1 MDRNITK
8 PYVCIDIDGTILDL
22 CKGMEKY
29 LKEKGVTFFP
39 ENMSEYDFG
48 GDIGCPKEVCF
59 QAFQDPKFWK
69 TETEFPI
76 SDLKSVGNM
85 LKDEGYNPYVYTLLN
100 YGEDVRRVREKYLK
114 SSGIEEYCIFN
125 GEKPVFVN
133 ASALFE
139 DYLENIRRWIDAGF
153 EGKVYLVNQPYNQEY
168 NHKDFPYFDR
178 VERVDSVEKGVEL
191 FLEEMRTIE
200 NEKELP

>member
-85 LKDEGYNPYVYTLLN
+85 LKGTTLMST
-100 YGEDVRRVREKYLK
+100 R
-114 SSGIEEYCIFN
+114 F
-125 GEKPVFVN
+125 
-133 ASALFE
+133 
-139 DYLENIRRWIDAGF
+139 
-153 EGKVYLVNQPYNQEY
+153 
-168 NHKDFPYFDR
+168 
-178 VERVDSVEKGVEL
+178 
-191 FLEEMRTIE
+191 
-200 NEKELP
+200 

>member
-1 MDRNITK
+1 M
-8 PYVCIDIDGTILDL
+8 
-22 CKGMEKY
+22 
-29 LKEKGVTFFP
+29 
-39 ENMSEYDFG
+39 
-48 GDIGCPKEVCF
+48 
-59 QAFQDPKFWK
+59 
-69 TETEFPI
+69 
-76 SDLKSVGNM
+76 
-85 LKDEGYNPYVYTLLN
+85 
-100 YGEDVRRVREKYLK
+100 
-114 SSGIEEYCIFN
+114 
-125 GEKPVFVN
+125 FVN